1 MKAIKSNFKFN
12 KASFM
17 KILKSLKYPLY
28 VLLMVC
34 FILGILVA
42 LRTILVR
49 NDADNTPV
57 KVTLVE
63 SFKSSCDSSKSL
75 KERDNWCKNLNDAPC
90 KYNDCCVLLNDDEN
104 NTTCVG
110 GELVVPPLRMLIM
123 NIISIK
129 KCYSK
134 NTRNEIKCPNI
145 R

>member
-63 SFKSSCDSSKSL
+63 SFKSSCDGSKSL

-110 GELVVPPLRMLIM
+110 GGTSGPTIKDEDYEY
-123 NIISIK
+123 NIHKK

-134 NTRNEIKCPNI
+134 KTRNEIKCP
-145 R
+145 

>member
-12 KASFM
+12 KASFI

-28 VLLMVC
+28 VVLMVC

-63 SFKSSCDSSKSL
+63 SFKSSCDGSKSL

-110 GELVVPPLRMLIM
+110 GGTSGPTFKDVDYEYYVHK
-123 NIISIK
+123 K

-134 NTRNEIKCPNI
+134 KTRNEIKCP
-145 R
+145 

>member
-28 VLLMVC
+28 VVLMVC

-110 GELVVPPLRMLIM
+110 GGTSGPTFKNVDYEYYVHK
-123 NIISIK
+123 K

-134 NTRNEIKCPNI
+134 NTRNEIKCP
-145 R
+145 

>member
-1 MKAIKSNFKFN
+1 MKANKSNFKFN
-12 KASFM
+12 KASFI
-17 KILKSLKYPLY
+17 KILKSLKYPIY
-28 VLLMVC
+28 IVLMVC

-63 SFKSSCDSSKSL
+63 SFKNSCDGSKSL

-90 KYNDCCVLLNDDEN
+90 KYNDCCVLLNGAEN

-110 GELVVPPLRMLIM
+110 GGTSGPTFKDVDYEYYIHK
-123 NIISIK
+123 K

-134 NTRNEIKCPNI
+134 KTKNEIQCP
-145 R
+145 